1 MNHIIHIFGPSGA
14 GTSTLGRKICAE
26 LGYHFM
32 DTDDYFWLPTD
43 PQFTTPRPVEE
54 RLRLM
59 REEIEREQNVV
70 ISGSLVDWGDVL
82 IPLFTLAVRI
92 EMDQEMRIARLKAR
106 ERARFGE
113 RVDPGGDLYQQH
125 LAFVRWARTYDTG
138 GLDMRS
144 KARHDQWQTLLTCP
158 LMQVDGAAELEENY
172 AAVKEALER
181 GYPA

>member
-43 PQFTTPRPVEE
+43 PQFTAPRPVEE
-54 RLRLM
+54 RLQLM
-59 REEIEREQNVV
+59 RDEIEREQDVV

-92 EMDQEMRIARLKAR
+92 EMDQELRIARLKAR

-113 RVDPGGDLYQQH
+113 RVDPGGDMYQQH

-144 KARHDQWQTLLTCP
+144 KAKHDQWQTMLTCP
-158 LMQVDGAAELEENY
+158 LLQIDGAAALEQNFS
-172 AAVKEALER
+172 AVKKVLER
-181 GYPA
+181 GYPI